1 MGLAMVLLVTSRYGA
16 GVSSDAGRNLSTAE
30 NLLRGKGFV
39 DLAGAPF
46 VWWPPLYPLVLA
58 GLSVLTHRSVFQVA
72 WYLNVWLHALNIAL
86 GGWWLSRVFKERPL
100 YAALGALILALSRS
114 TLRIYANVASE
125 PLFATFMLIFFL
137 QAASYLQSAS
147 RHALWWMF
155 LVAGLAALQRYLG
168 VFLIAVGGL
177 VVIYKERRG
186 GLVRAAFLSLLA
198 LLPLAAWVVFHNYPV
213 SRTLFG
219 PRNLGEMLPLE
230 NISLSLTKILWWFVP
245 RLSFMD
251 PILLHPWIPLT
262 AFIVLLLLLN
272 RKAEWLNWLS
282 MLSNPYLWPA
292 LTFSAIYFFG
302 LAFTVVTADHL
313 DLTSDRYYVI
323 LLPVILA
330 LVFCTLDVLLLS
342 HLGLD
347 RPQTRWA
354 LGIAIAVWLIYP
366 VYSVQEYIRLAL
378 KVGEPSNYN
387 IANSAY
393 YREMSLVKAA
403 RPLLEQDPSAALY
416 SNYLNI
422 VWFIYQRPVTPLPYE
437 DAGLPPEQR
446 RMALQQAYPRWPPQN
461 GYIIWF
467 TPNQYHHIAPPEDL
481 ATLADL
487 ELLYSDRNGA
497 IYFVRRRTAP

>member
-1 MGLAMVLLVTSRYGA
+1 MVLLVTSRYGA

-30 NLLRGKGFV
+30 NLLHGKGFV

-58 GLSVLTHRSVFQVA
+58 GLSALTRRSVFQVA
-72 WYLNVWLHALNIAL
+72 WYLNVWLHALNIWL

-114 TLRIYANVASE
+114 TLRIDANVASE

-137 QAASYLQSAS
+137 QAASYLQNAS
-147 RHALWWMF
+147 RRALWWMSF
-155 LVAGLAALQRYLG
+155 VAGLAALQRYLG
-168 VFLIAVGGL
+168 VFLIAMGGL
-177 VVIYKERRG
+177 VVVYKERQRG
-186 GLVRAAFLSLLA
+186 LIRAALPSLLA

-245 RLSFMD
+245 RLPFLD
-251 PILLHPWIPLT
+251 PLLLRPWIPLT
-262 AFIVLLLLLN
+262 ACILFLILLN
-272 RKAEWLNWLS
+272 RKADWANWLRA
-282 MLSNPYLWPA
+282 LSNPYLWPA
-292 LTFSAIYFFG
+292 LIFSVIYFLA

-323 LLPVILA
+323 LLPAILA
-330 LVFCTLDVLLLS
+330 LVFCTLDALVLS
-342 HLGLD
+342 HLDLH
-347 RPQTRWA
+347 RPQMRWA
-354 LGIAIAVWLIYP
+354 LGIAVAAWLMYP
-366 VYSVQEYIRLAL
+366 VYSVQEYIGLAL

-393 YREMSLVKAA
+393 YREMSLVRTA
-403 RPLLEQDPSAALY
+403 RPILEQDPAAALY

-422 VWFIYQRPVTPLPYE
+422 VWFIYQRPVMPLPYE
-437 DAGLPPEQR
+437 DTGLPPEQR
-446 RMALQQAYPRWPPQN
+446 RMALQQAYPHWPPQS
-461 GYIIWF
+461 GYLIWF

-487 ELLYSDRNGA
+487 ELLYRDESGA
-497 IYFVRRRTAP
+497 IYFVRRKTVP